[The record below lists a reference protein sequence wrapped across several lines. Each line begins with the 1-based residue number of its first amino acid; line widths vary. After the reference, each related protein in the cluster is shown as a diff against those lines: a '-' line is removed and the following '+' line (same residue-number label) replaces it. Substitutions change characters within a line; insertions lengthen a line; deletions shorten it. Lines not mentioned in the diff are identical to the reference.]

1 MKKLYTL
8 LISICL
14 VAVLF
19 CQSGMVLTL
28 SADEVD
34 SVNSG
39 KTVSLTQL
47 VKLKKYLAKMPRSY
61 DESFDYNE
69 DKSNNA
75 MDTVALRRLLLG
87 LPVESEKVNETPA
100 HDKDGFYLKV
110 ARP

>member
-14 VAVLF
+14 VAVLL

-47 VKLKKYLAKMPRSY
+47 VRLKKYLAKISRKNI
-61 DESFDYNE
+61 SFRGISE
-69 DKSNNA
+69 FRGKS
-75 MDTVALRRLLLG
+75 G
-87 LPVESEKVNETPA
+87 IIE
-100 HDKDGFYLKV
+100 F
-110 ARP
+110 